1 MMVKGAG
8 RWGSRLPGRGCGRAE
23 KGLGVACWV
32 RMGKK
37 QAGSS
42 KRRDLLRAWLRTQV
56 SASGKEPFCDFRR
69 R

>member
-1 MMVKGAG
+1 M
-8 RWGSRLPGRGCGRAE
+8 
-23 KGLGVACWV
+23 ACWV